1 VIAGLYGFIVSS
13 GASPE
18 LWQPIP
24 HQFGVFRDVHDRV
37 RVMSTGNGLLSIR
50 GGSPGHRRWGASTAP
65 VVAAALLAAVFA
77 IGCAQA
83 LSVDGGAARCALG
96 LRARTAAP
104 RPPLPVALALT
115 GDPLRQCSHQLHL
128 RGGDD
133 GDEEE
138 GGGGDAEDAAGEAG
152 GEEEGGGE
160 EDAAGGDEEGGAEDP
175 DAGPMTITKA
185 IKQVQ
190 QGPDAARALAT
201 VRRAHSSHCF
211 LEEVRNRGACE

>member
-1 VIAGLYGFIVSS
+1 M
-13 GASPE
+13 
-18 LWQPIP
+18 
-24 HQFGVFRDVHDRV
+24 FRDVHDRV

-152 GEEEGGGE
+152 G
-160 EDAAGGDEEGGAEDP
+160 AEDP

>member
-1 VIAGLYGFIVSS
+1 M
-13 GASPE
+13 
-18 LWQPIP
+18 
-24 HQFGVFRDVHDRV
+24 FRDVHDRV

>member
-1 VIAGLYGFIVSS
+1 MK
-13 GASPE
+13 ASC
-18 LWQPIP
+18 
-24 HQFGVFRDVHDRV
+24 
-37 RVMSTGNGLLSIR
+37 
-50 GGSPGHRRWGASTAP
+50 PGHRRWGAGSTAP
-65 VVAAALLAAVFA
+65 VVAAALFAAVFA

-83 LSVDGGAARCALG
+83 LSVDGGADGCALG

-133 GDEEE
+133 GDEDEE
-138 GGGGDAEDAAGEAG
+138 GGGDAEDAAGGAS
-152 GEEEGGGE
+152 GEEEGGGDE
-160 EDAAGGDEEGGAEDP
+160 EAAGGDEEGGAEDP

-190 QGPDAARALAT
+190 RGPDDAQALARM
-201 VRRAHSSHCF
+201 RRAHKHAAASSSSCG
-211 LEEVRNRGACE
+211 LRVRCGAWEEGKGLAGGGCG